1 MIRVAV
7 EFNYSEVNYSSSCCG
22 YPPSKTPPYPP
33 VSLLPSPPHPPTI
46 SVSSE
51 DRSFS
56 STLPVS
62 PINNRQEVNQA
73 AQAGEHGGRQVDLV
87 RTGVLVLLQGAERV
101 ATRLVDHDTY
111 GRQVEHGGGHV
122 MRQVGGQP
130 ALPSQERDEVLL
142 VQEGEEEK
150 IEGEEPEE
158 DCDEQ
163 DEVAGSFVFVG
174 GDGDPQPGTEH
185 NLQDPDDSQKTLEE
199 LQDILPH
206 LRLGR
211 LGWHLSP
218 PPVTL
223 GPFFPDRAGA
233 FCQLQTA
240 GGKDGQKKVEITG
253 VGGRVCGPT
262 MKPKV
267 DKLRFFK
274 KGTLCSFHS
283 PGVLK

>member
-1 MIRVAV
+1 M
-7 EFNYSEVNYSSSCCG
+7 
-22 YPPSKTPPYPP
+22 
-33 VSLLPSPPHPPTI
+33 
-46 SVSSE
+46 
-51 DRSFS
+51 
-56 STLPVS
+56 
-62 PINNRQEVNQA
+62 
-73 AQAGEHGGRQVDLV
+73 
-87 RTGVLVLLQGAERV
+87 LVLLQGAERV

-206 LRLGR
+206 LRLRR

-267 DKLRFFK
+267 DKLRFLK
-274 KGTLCSFHS
+274 KRNSLFFPQPRGFEMKNFLVCFVFSVS
-283 PGVLK
+283 SAECRVCVGGLGDGVGAACNSNPAPPLLVWCCWIHPRPLIC